1 MFQMNR
7 GRQKNNN
14 QRYFSAFWNS
24 FLIISRESTDE
35 NYVPDVFF
43 MEKDKYGNE
52 IKKVTNNLFVF
63 ANAKHGFMF
72 GGLVNLF
79 G

>member
-1 MFQMNR
+1 MNR

-14 QRYFSAFWNS
+14 QCYFSAFWNS

-63 ANAKHGFMF
+63 ANATHGFMF

>member
-1 MFQMNR
+1 
-7 GRQKNNN
+7 
-14 QRYFSAFWNS
+14 
-24 FLIISRESTDE
+24 
-35 NYVPDVFF
+35 

-63 ANAKHGFMF
+63 ANATHGFMF